1 MSSASARTNARNRD
15 TPNSRA
21 DTDRHAYFASVAQMR
36 FILRKVF
43 RMIDEKAKAAGLDP
57 LSHQALL
64 QIYGSP
70 DQGLRISEL
79 AERLD
84 IVPAFASNLVKD
96 LTSAKLVTRKS
107 DPSDRRATIVQI
119 TASGRK
125 LCQQVDSDV
134 RPQLDEFTNTL
145 SRDEQDIAL
154 STLMFYLRPTSA
166 AHR

>member
-1 MSSASARTNARNRD
+1 VSSVSLRTGSRSRA
-15 TPNSRA
+15 TPNSQ
-21 DTDRHAYFASVAQMR
+21 TDAHAYFASVAQMR
-36 FILRKVF
+36 YILRKVF

-96 LTSAKLVTRKS
+96 LATASLVTRKS
-107 DPSDRRATIVQI
+107 DPSDRRVSIVQI

-125 LCQQVDSDV
+125 LCQQVDSDI
-134 RPQLDEFTNTL
+134 RPQLDEFTKTL
-145 SRDEQDIAL
+145 SQDEQDIAL
-154 STLMFYLRPTSA
+154 STLMFYIRPAGA
-166 AHR
+166 ARR